1 MSTSDPSVNVAANF
15 LRTIVEADLQSGKH
29 SSIVTRFPPEPNGY
43 LHIGHA
49 KSICLNFGLAKEF
62 GGVCHLRFDDTNPA
76 KEEQEY
82 IDAIKDDIQ
91 WLGFQWDGD
100 VRYASDYFEQLYA
113 WAVHLIEQGKA
124 YVCDLSP
131 NQARE
136 YRGSLTEPGKNSPF
150 RERSVSENLDLL
162 SRMRAGEFPDGA
174 RALRAKIDMASP
186 NMNLRDPILYRIR
199 HAHHHQTGDKWCIYP
214 SYDFTHG
221 QSDAIELITHSIC
234 TLEFEDH
241 RPLYEWFLE
250 HLPVPAKPRQYEF
263 ARLNLNYT
271 VTSKRKLKQLVDE
284 NHVTSWDD
292 PRMSTISGFRRRG
305 FTPASIRNF
314 CDMIGVNRAGGIV
327 DLGMLEFCIRE
338 DLNTNASRAMC
349 VLKPIK
355 VVITNYPEDQEQ
367 TLQLPRH
374 PKNDMGVREL
384 PFSREIYIDAS
395 DYEENPPKGYRRLM
409 PGTEVRLRG
418 SYVIRAD
425 EAIRD
430 AEGNIV
436 ELRCSYDPETLGKNP
451 VGRKVKGVIHWVPA
465 AQSIECEVRLYDRLF
480 KTANPDKGEDGE
492 TSESFLD
499 NVNPESLVV
508 LKGCRAEPSLLQA
521 QVGEGFQFERE
532 GYFCLDSVD
541 SKQDALVFNR
551 TVTLRDSWG
560 KA

>member
-1 MSTSDPSVNVAANF
+1 MSTSDSSVNVAANF
-15 LRTIVEADLQSGKH
+15 LRPILEADLKSGKH

-49 KSICLNFGLAKEF
+49 KSICLNFGMAKDL

-82 IDAIKDDIQ
+82 IDAIKDDVN

-113 WAVHLIEQGKA
+113 WAVYLVEQGKA
-124 YVCDLSP
+124 FVCDLSP
-131 NQARE
+131 EQGRE

-150 RERSVSENLDLL
+150 RERSISENLDLL
-162 SRMRAGEFPDGA
+162 TRMRAGEFPDGA
-174 RALRAKIDMASP
+174 RALRAKIDMTSP
-186 NMNLRDPILYRIR
+186 NMNMRDPILYRIR
-199 HAHHHQTGDKWCIYP
+199 HAHHHQTADKWCIYP

-250 HLPVPAKPRQYEF
+250 QLPVPAKPRQYEF

-284 NHVTSWDD
+284 NHVTGWDD

-305 FTPASIRNF
+305 FTAASIRNF
-314 CDMIGVNRAGGIV
+314 CDMIGVNRAGGVV

-338 DLNTNASRAMC
+338 DLNTHASRAMC
-349 VLKPIK
+349 VLKPLK

-367 TLQLPRH
+367 MLQLPRH
-374 PKNDMGVREL
+374 PKSDMGVREL

-425 EAIRD
+425 EAVRD
-430 AEGNIV
+430 ADGNIV

-451 VGRKVKGVIHWVPA
+451 EGRKVKGVIHWVPA
-465 AQSIECEVRLYDRLF
+465 AQSVECEVRLYDRLF
-480 KTANPDKGEDGE
+480 KTANPDKDEDGE
-492 TSESFLD
+492 TSASFLD

-508 LKGCRAEPSLLQA
+508 LKGCRIEPSLVQA

-532 GYFCLDSVD
+532 GYFCLDSRD
-541 SKQDALVFNR
+541 STPDALVFNR

-560 KA
+560 QA